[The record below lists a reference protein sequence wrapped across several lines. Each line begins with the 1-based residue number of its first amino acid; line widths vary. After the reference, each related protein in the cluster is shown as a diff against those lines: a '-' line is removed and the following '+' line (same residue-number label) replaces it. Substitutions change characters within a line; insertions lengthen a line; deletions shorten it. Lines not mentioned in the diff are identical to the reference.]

1 MINLNN
7 ILDNLKDKINK
18 LKIELLNTRNDL
30 DKINNIP
37 TLIVILENDLTKLD
51 FDDFKKC
58 FSLLE
63 NNIDDDI
70 DKLKKFKN
78 IYEFLKD
85 SEIEN
90 TGIKREC
97 SDTLNNIIAKYKNKY
112 QEIKDKLEEN
122 KINLENTID
131 KNTKLKEYLEK
142 INTLSITEIEEL
154 LELINLL
161 DLPSEELLDLIC
173 YISKISLKR
182 VKEIDTSFVINKDNV
197 EELIAETNENQ
208 QTVLNE
214 LEQQESENDIIYQE
228 KVSIILNL
236 IQQTKQIL
244 ENSPLNLYM
253 SLNEN
258 LQCYI
263 NKNDYD
269 SAVYSKLMPTDLT
282 REKFLEMHI
291 LIQSLKD
298 LKECLDFNYDKE
310 TIDDAINLFNT
321 CLDEYNKAK
330 SFLEEYLT
338 TIETDDKEDDTTNT
352 DLIIEDDDK
361 KNEIYTDTDEIIE
374 TEIIDLPT
382 FLNSTKNIILLGKS
396 QSNQFLVDY
405 DLISEDQKKQT
416 EKQQG
421 FIRTLQMFK
430 NQTYEGRN
438 GIKATF
444 SRPTTK
450 KIDKLYKSKD
460 RKKYDTE
467 LNPYRLRTYDR
478 IRTGYLII
486 PVCQENRKKIAK
498 LYKNNEIMKD
508 GSIILIFGVIWTEAN
523 HARYEKLNENLYVN
537 EEYIKNLI
545 NLFSNPSAK
554 EEDLKAIIDESME
567 RCLKTL
573 ETPEKEDS
581 HVRK

>member
-197 EELIAETNENQ
+197 EELIAETKENQ

-361 KNEIYTDTDEIIE
+361 KNEIYTDTDEIIK